1 MRRCELPLRRWLPF
15 FWLSRLEQINTQVE
29 LISLWS
35 SWRGDRPAL
44 LKMRVEEVHYT

>member
-1 MRRCELPLRRWLPF
+1 M
-15 FWLSRLEQINTQVE
+15 SQVE

-44 LKMRVEEVHYT
+44 LEMRVEEVHYTYRQPVKVVSHISSQQDSEN